1 MELSVLIN
9 SDTKYQMKTYSKIIN
24 LAEDYIEN
32 NLHNKIILGDIAN
45 CVHLSESHFHRIFR
59 AGSSETINQFV
70 SRIKLERSA
79 ILLATNHNL
88 SITDIAMQYGYS
100 ETSSYC
106 RAFKKHFKF
115 TPMQFRLARIV
126 NT

>member
-106 RAFKKHFKF
+106 RAFKKHFKL